1 MTDEPQPPAENLP
14 NDRRLANLKKGKPF
28 VKGYDPRRNMRAVP
42 KETTLIREKMRMI
55 AAEIIG
61 EGTDAQMT
69 RFEAMLRQFF
79 TSRNPAHNKLALQ
92 VLDPKIL
99 IEQTDVTT
107 NGKDINKVIIEYV
120 EDSTPEITPSTEIN
134 QSEPQE
140 V

>member
-1 MTDEPQPPAENLP
+1 MTDTPQQTAENLP
-14 NDRRLANLKKGKPF
+14 IDRRLANLKKGKPF

-42 KETTLIREKMRMI
+42 KETTLIREKMRKI

-61 EGTDAQMT
+61 DGTEAEMT

-99 IEQTDVTT
+99 AEIIQHNGESKIELLVKYATDNKSATT
-107 NGKDINKVIIEYV
+107 ASKAD
-120 EDSTPEITPSTEIN
+120 
-134 QSEPQE
+134 
-140 V
+140 